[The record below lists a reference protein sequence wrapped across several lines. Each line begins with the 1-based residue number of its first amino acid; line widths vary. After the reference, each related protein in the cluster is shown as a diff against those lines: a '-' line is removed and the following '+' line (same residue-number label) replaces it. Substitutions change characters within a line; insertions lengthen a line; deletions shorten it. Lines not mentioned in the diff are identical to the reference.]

1 MFSVG
6 DMIVYGVEGV
16 CRVEEA
22 GRLRVPGLDRN
33 RDYYRLTPYYRG
45 GTIYTPVDGRAAM
58 RPVISRQSLET
69 LIPRL
74 PEIPLLEAMP
84 TDSRSAGEYYRA
96 ILAEHNCERLLRLC
110 KSLYAKQQML
120 SALHDRADFVVDT
133 TGLSAAGLRERLLTL
148 FAGTESGEVFEV
160 IVQSFGFKYGIPADA
175 DLVYDVR
182 CLPNPFYID
191 SMRNLTGL
199 NEEVSSY
206 VMKFD
211 QSKELLKKLEDI
223 IDFSIPLYRDEG
235 KSDLVIAFGC
245 TGGKHRSVT
254 FAEAVYYHLKD
265 EKLPVSI
272 MHRDI
277 AK

>member
-58 RPVISRQSLET
+58 RPVISRRSLET

-74 PEIPLLEAMP
+74 PEIPLLEDMP

-120 SALHDRADFVVDT
+120 SALHKNIS
-133 TGLSAAGLRERLLTL
+133 SAELRNWKMAE
-148 FAGTESGEVFEV
+148 
-160 IVQSFGFKYGIPADA
+160 
-175 DLVYDVR
+175 
-182 CLPNPFYID
+182 
-191 SMRNLTGL
+191 
-199 NEEVSSY
+199 
-206 VMKFD
+206 
-211 QSKELLKKLEDI
+211 ELLYGEFGYVLGIRPAEV
-223 IDFSIPLYRDEG
+223 
-235 KSDLVIAFGC
+235 KSYL
-245 TGGKHRSVT
+245 RR
-254 FAEAVYYHLKD
+254 HLQ
-265 EKLPVSI
+265 PV
-272 MHRDI
+272 
-277 AK
+277 